1 MIIVKTDAKSHLSKT
16 PKKCLQEAERVK
28 KKIFLEVCLQQHQH
42 FSTFATSVDGLLGV
56 DAAATLKIIA
66 SYLTT
71 KWRQTYSRTC
81 GYVQSRVAITLVRDI
96 HWYIQ
101 GYRLT
106 AHKISVQI
114 PQWEDGAGLNLF
126 QLSVSRYPKT
136 RQCPHSSPNHLS
148 IPV

>member
-1 MIIVKTDAKSHLSKT
+1 MRIVNTDAKSHSAKT
-16 PKKCLQEAERVK
+16 LKKCLQETERVK
-28 KKIFLEVCLQQHQH
+28 KKIFLEACLQQHQH

-56 DAAATLKIIA
+56 DAAATLKIIT

-81 GYVQSRVAITLVRDI
+81 GYVKSRVAITLVRAT
-96 HWYIQ
+96 HRYIR
-101 GYRLT
+101 GSRLT
-106 AHKISVQI
+106 AHKISVQS
-114 PQWEDGAGLNLF
+114 PQWEDGAVINLF

-136 RQCPHSSPNHLS
+136 RQRPHSSPNPLS